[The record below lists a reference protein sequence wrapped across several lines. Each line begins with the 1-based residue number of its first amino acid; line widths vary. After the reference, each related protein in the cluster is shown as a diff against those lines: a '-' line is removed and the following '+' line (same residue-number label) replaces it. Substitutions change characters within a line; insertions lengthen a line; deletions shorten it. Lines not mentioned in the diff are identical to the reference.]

1 MRLFLFL
8 MAALSIV
15 AADTAAE
22 VRAELSK
29 QETAWNRGDLAAFM
43 TSYKESP
50 EITFVGKNVTRGFAA
65 IVERYK
71 TNYGSRDKMG
81 TLRFDEIEV
90 KPLGKQYALVLG
102 RFSLK
107 RNAEG
112 GGDASGRFT
121 LIAERTKDGWRFIH
135 DHTS

>member
-8 MAALSIV
+8 MAALSLI
-15 AADTAAE
+15 AADTTAE
-22 VRAELSK
+22 VRAQLTK
-29 QETAWNRGDLAAFM
+29 QEEAWNRGDLATFM
-43 TSYKESP
+43 TAYKESP

-71 TNYGSRDKMG
+71 TNYGSRDQMG
-81 TLRFDEIEV
+81 ALHFDEIEV
-90 KPLGKQYALVLG
+90 KALGEKYALVFG
-102 RFSLK
+102 RFNLK

-121 LIAERTKDGWRFIH
+121 LIAERTKNGWRFIH